1 MALKT
6 LNFDVFKL
14 ITTNDQQD
22 LVKFETILLNK
33 LAAYRTLPKSS
44 GPILLIGD
52 ISKNGKFIY
61 GTLAHNQMN
70 DLPPTLDSA
79 TGETGE
85 LPIKDTQGL
94 AYYTSFLFDTELQM
108 IAYESKQNGVSLKS
122 FLEFFEMNYSL
133 PPIESEIV
141 IDPIEIQRLNK
152 MSVIKKFYVKIA
164 KVENGA
170 IFNSNK
176 ASFKQ
181 IINSA
186 DGTNTNTL
194 EYTITSAR
202 SKDGSLT
209 LNKVKQM
216 AKDLLKYKETEEVE
230 KMVITGKETDEDPA
244 DVIDFI
250 ANKVRISIKV
260 ERKRFSTNFALKEK
274 YDLLTEEYK
283 KVHPHLIKAYKLK
296 KI

>member
-6 LNFDVFKL
+6 INFDVFKL
-14 ITTNDQQD
+14 TATNDQQD
-22 LVKFETILLNK
+22 IVPFEKILLKK
-33 LAAYRTLPKSS
+33 LSNYQTLGKST

-52 ISKNGKFIY
+52 ITKNGKFLF

-70 DLPPTLDSA
+70 DLPPALDSA
-79 TGETGE
+79 TGETSE

-94 AYYTSFLFDTELQM
+94 AYYTSFLFDPELQM

-122 FLEFFEMNYSL
+122 YLEFFEMNYSL

-152 MSVIKKFYVKIA
+152 MGVIKKFYVKIA

-170 IFNSNK
+170 IFNTNK
-176 ASFKQ
+176 SSFKQ
-181 IINSA
+181 IIDSA
-186 DGTNTNTL
+186 DGTNTNLL
-194 EYTITSAR
+194 EYTITSGR
-202 SKDGSLT
+202 SRDGSLS
-209 LNKVKQM
+209 LNKIKQM
-216 AKDLLKYKETEEVE
+216 AKDLLKYKDTEEVE
-230 KMVITGKETDEDPA
+230 KMIITGKETEEDTA
-244 DVIDFI
+244 NAIDFI

-260 ERKRFSTNFALKEK
+260 ERKRFSTTFALKEK

-283 KVHPHLIKAYKLK
+283 KVHPHLLKAYKLK